1 MPDHSLAEV
10 VYEQKYTASNEF
22 QMELAAKMKV
32 TGDSFRIGKVALI
45 KNLNTGAY
53 SLAAGYEFEEEVGK
67 IKYCN
72 FLTIGAVSVGAEI
85 GAQSGANNAV
95 GLSGSASGYIK
106 LSAFAVASYKFT
118 VFKF

>member
-1 MPDHSLAEV
+1 M
-10 VYEQKYTASNEF
+10 
-22 QMELAAKMKV
+22 
-32 TGDSFRIGKVALI
+32 
-45 KNLNTGAY
+45 
-53 SLAAGYEFEEEVGK
+53 
-67 IKYCN
+67 
-72 FLTIGAVSVGAEI
+72 SVGAEI